1 MLKIEAII
9 KPEKLE
15 AVKEALDAKGHSS
28 MTIMD
33 VEGRG
38 QQKGIK
44 LEWRVGTY
52 NVEFLPKIKVEI
64 VCDEGDCQEIIDTI
78 VEAAQTGEVGDG
90 KIFVSDIRDV
100 VRIRTKETGKTAI

>member
-28 MTIMD
+28 MTIQD

-38 QQKGIK
+38 QQKGIQ

-64 VCDEGDCQEIIDTI
+64 VCEEADCQEIIDTI

-90 KIFVSDIRDV
+90 KIFVSEVKDII
-100 VRIRTKETGKTAI
+100 RIRTKESGKTAI